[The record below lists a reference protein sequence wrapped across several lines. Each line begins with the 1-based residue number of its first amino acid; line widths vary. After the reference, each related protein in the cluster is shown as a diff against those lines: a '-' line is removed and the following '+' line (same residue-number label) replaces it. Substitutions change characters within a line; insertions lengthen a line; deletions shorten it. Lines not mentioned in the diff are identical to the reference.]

1 MKKITILILIT
12 ISVTSFAKDS
22 GVKLASKVDTIVIQ
36 KAIESGIEFTNSGAE
51 YQLILGGKAFNL
63 SNDTQAIASNTA
75 SINNS
80 WSGQKGSYQLSIG
93 DEGVG
98 AMSSAFNSNNAN
110 FSLIAYNP
118 RSKGIAIIHGEI
130 IVKLRP
136 SYSAETIA
144 ASFNIDLSNNFEHIS
159 TAMYTVRKGQN
170 IFTVANQLSAHPGV
184 EFAELDITENFVTAQ

>member
-12 ISVTSFAKDS
+12 ISVISYAKDS
-22 GVKLASKVDTIVIQ
+22 GVRLASNVDPIVIQ
-36 KAIESGIEFTNSGAE
+36 KATESGIEFTNSGVE

-63 SNDTQAIASNTA
+63 SNDIQANSA
-75 SINNS
+75 SISNS

-98 AMSSAFNSNNAN
+98 VMSSALNSNNAN

>member
-12 ISVTSFAKDS
+12 ISVISYAKDS
-22 GVKLASKVDTIVIQ
+22 GVRLASNVDPIVIQ
-36 KAIESGIEFTNSGAE
+36 KATESGIEFTNSGAE

-63 SNDTQAIASNTA
+63 SNDIQANSA
-75 SINNS
+75 SISNS

-98 AMSSAFNSNNAN
+98 VMSSALNSNNAN

-136 SYSAETIA
+136 GYSAETIA